1 MALGGFWVISGLYID
16 LDYHLRN
23 DAESFFTP
31 AHAFLYAGLVFLIV
45 VTALVALG
53 RASEGLR
60 GRELLPV
67 GYQVAGIGIAV
78 FSIGGVADLIG
89 HTFFGFETAFNAL
102 LSPSHETI
110 GVGIMLMMVG
120 PVRAAL
126 LATPRPAT
134 LVQQLPMLIAAAS
147 LLELVRWGTH
157 YLFLSGAERLYAP
170 YTEPAATQEALT
182 IMTLAF
188 NKQGTGLTSL
198 IVESLFIVGITL
210 YLVRNFR
217 LRPGALTIVFVLGT
231 LLIAFAESTSWTQ
244 AWGFMLAS
252 VLSGLTGDAIVART
266 PDIRANRARY
276 AMLAIAVPV
285 VFQATVLL
293 WVIAALGG
301 TWWSPTFAIG
311 SLVYCGIFSLL
322 LSYAAYAEPSAAP
335 TESR

>member
-16 LDYHLRN
+16 LSYHLRN

-31 AHAFLYAGLVFLIV
+31 AHAFLYAGLGFLIF
-45 VTALVALG
+45 VTALVVLARRQEG
-53 RASEGLR
+53 RS
-60 GRELLPV
+60 GRDLLPE

-78 FSIGGVADLIG
+78 FSLGGVADLIG
-89 HTFFGFETAFNAL
+89 HTFLGFETAFNAL

-120 PVRAAL
+120 PLRAAL
-126 LATPRPAT
+126 LVAPRPAT
-134 LVQQLPMLIAAAS
+134 LAQQLPLLIAAAS

-170 YTEPAATQEALT
+170 YAEPSATQEALT

-198 IVESLFIVGITL
+198 IVESLFIVGIML

-217 LRPGALTIVFVLGT
+217 LRPGALTLVFVLGT
-231 LLIAFAESTSWTQ
+231 LLIAFAESTSWLQ
-244 AWGFMLAS
+244 AWGFMIAS
-252 VLSGLTGDAIVART
+252 VFSGVAGDLIVART

-285 VFQATVLL
+285 IFEATCLL
-293 WVIAALGG
+293 WVIAFLGG
-301 TWWSPTFAIG
+301 TWWSPSFAIG

-322 LSYAAYAEPSAAP
+322 LSYAAYAETSEA
-335 TESR
+335 R